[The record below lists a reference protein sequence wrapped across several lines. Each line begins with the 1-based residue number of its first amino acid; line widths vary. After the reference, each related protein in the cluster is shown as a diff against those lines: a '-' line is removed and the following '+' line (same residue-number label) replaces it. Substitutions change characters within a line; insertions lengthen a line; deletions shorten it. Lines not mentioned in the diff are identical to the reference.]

1 MLALRARDAAVGG
14 AAIAEGVAADV
25 VASCAF
31 NRPRTWI
38 SDPGEWFRARLLLRL
53 SSLAKVEGR
62 TADLGAGHEVKDEAK
77 AGQAVYGEVEHSRG
91 TARRCWRAHVAQS
104 VSVHRASRQSLPEG
118 EGGGLTR
125 FAGRDRGAAELER
138 LEASLVLRDG
148 DGIPLFS
155 TAARV
160 WKRASAG
167 GAPAPWNSRCTGTTT
182 RRRTRQSHLRT
193 STGLQVVFFISLR
206 FSEVPV
212 TEWERARTG
221 RPFPRLSVVELLLLW
236 LLIVRSWL
244 RRRRSSSVELLLLSL
259 MRNARLWL
267 LLSGGRHGR
276 RRCIHRRVRLLALRV
291 AVHTLWG
298 VVRYAQRRGE
308 R

>member
-1 MLALRARDAAVGG
+1 MSR
-14 AAIAEGVAADV
+14 
-25 VASCAF
+25 
-31 NRPRTWI
+31 
-38 SDPGEWFRARLLLRL
+38 
-53 SSLAKVEGR
+53 KVCQFFG
-62 TADLGAGHEVKDEAK
+62 
-77 AGQAVYGEVEHSRG
+77 
-91 TARRCWRAHVAQS
+91 
-104 VSVHRASRQSLPEG
+104 ASRQSLPES
-118 EGGGLTR
+118 EGGGLTC

-167 GAPAPWNSRCTGTTT
+167 GAPAPWNSRCRGTST
-182 RRRTRQSHLRT
+182 RRRTRQSRLRT
-193 STGLQVVFFISLR
+193 STGLSTVFISLR
-206 FSEVPV
+206 FSEVPE

-236 LLIVRSWL
+236 LLIVRSRL
-244 RRRRSSSVELLLLSL
+244 RRRRSGSVELLLLWLL

-267 LLSGGRHGR
+267 LLSGRRHGR

-291 AVHTLWG
+291 AVHTFWG
-298 VVRYAQRRGE
+298 VVRYAQRKEKEMRTTS
-308 R
+308 